1 MRELAESAKMQQ
13 KMWVRALAVCGRRM
27 QSRVKFRSL
36 TRARSPHAQDT
47 FVPEQGIKFGDK
59 RFWGLLFIILGLH
72 SYNTWRESQIVPEP
86 NLPDGAVRRL
96 PEGGLLMADGSIG
109 KVRRRL
115 CARQG
120 RRRHVSELQASSP
133 A

>member
-27 QSRVKFRSL
+27 QIRVKFRSL

-109 KVRRRL
+109 KVR
-115 CARQG
+115 
-120 RRRHVSELQASSP
+120 
-133 A
+133 